1 MADKYTD
8 DKLYKVVRKDG
19 SHLNTKVNPDGTK
32 SALQFTDDNNDLNGP
47 VDLIEVDEEELIRTE
62 YIQVPQNKRS
72 LGELLVDEVFV
83 PVIRDA
89 TTQLLEYG
97 TAKAETW
104 IEEKVVPVAKT
115 KVKAGWENLKL
126 FISTIKDSDKPI
138 KATQIIAEQKSA
150 SNSSEIE
157 VVNKVECGN
166 KDEKKYVLSP
176 GEVEILLDNLY
187 GNVFFVSDEKSVSS
201 ESYIEMLQEP
211 IPEQELSI
219 ESNPQALKRIE
230 KKYIAEILKSGSSE
244 IPKRRE
250 DQSEESYVMMRK
262 FGLILLRDIME
273 ERDSL
278 VHREFSDFLTVE
290 DECQIREKFNNSPT
304 LPDDD
309 INTSV
314 DQTKK
319 LIIAIKN
326 GLEYPSS
333 KNGFKYDDIIGFFNQ
348 LSQIF
353 DWSIYEKS
361 TLGNESKRKWYAV
374 ILSQWM
380 EGSGLSYIMQR
391 AIDYHKQHPE
401 NFRVSA
407 YQPPTIYN
415 DNSKEHRNV
424 VFADT
429 LEAIEN
435 IVLFSISNYFLRFS
449 NEYKKIHGVDE
460 FDNNW
465 YEYVEFGT
473 TNPLTILLQRNG
485 FSRES
490 ATFIKTAL
498 LRNTLRISL
507 HVSQDLLKNRLVLHQ
522 TIAIT

>member
-176 GEVEILLDNLY
+176 GEVEILLDTARRSALMIAASLSILNNSVVMDDGTDPERVSMIQRGIEQLSSKDITTQIDLLLDNKNSGLIDESSIIMLRAFRDGMFI
-187 GNVFFVSDEKSVSS
+187 GNGK
-201 ESYIEMLQEP
+201 P
-211 IPEQELSI
+211 IPVS
-219 ESNPQALKRIE
+219 R
-230 KKYIAEILKSGSSE
+230 YIDAGK
-244 IPKRRE
+244 
-250 DQSEESYVMMRK
+250 
-262 FGLILLRDIME
+262 
-273 ERDSL
+273 
-278 VHREFSDFLTVE
+278 
-290 DECQIREKFNNSPT
+290 
-304 LPDDD
+304 
-309 INTSV
+309 
-314 DQTKK
+314 
-319 LIIAIKN
+319 
-326 GLEYPSS
+326 
-333 KNGFKYDDIIGFFNQ
+333 
-348 LSQIF
+348 
-353 DWSIYEKS
+353 
-361 TLGNESKRKWYAV
+361 
-374 ILSQWM
+374 
-380 EGSGLSYIMQR
+380 
-391 AIDYHKQHPE
+391 
-401 NFRVSA
+401 
-407 YQPPTIYN
+407 
-415 DNSKEHRNV
+415 
-424 VFADT
+424 
-429 LEAIEN
+429 
-435 IVLFSISNYFLRFS
+435 
-449 NEYKKIHGVDE
+449 
-460 FDNNW
+460 
-465 YEYVEFGT
+465 
-473 TNPLTILLQRNG
+473 
-485 FSRES
+485 
-490 ATFIKTAL
+490 
-498 LRNTLRISL
+498 
-507 HVSQDLLKNRLVLHQ
+507 
-522 TIAIT
+522 

>member
-176 GEVEILLDNLY
+176 GEVEILLDTARRSALMIAASLSILNNSVVMDDGTDPDRVAMIQRGIEQLSSKDITTQIDLLLDDKNSGLIDESSITMLRAFRDGMFI
-187 GNVFFVSDEKSVSS
+187 GNGT
-201 ESYIEMLQEP
+201 P
-211 IPEQELSI
+211 IPVS
-219 ESNPQALKRIE
+219 R
-230 KKYIAEILKSGSSE
+230 YTG
-244 IPKRRE
+244 
-250 DQSEESYVMMRK
+250 
-262 FGLILLRDIME
+262 
-273 ERDSL
+273 
-278 VHREFSDFLTVE
+278 
-290 DECQIREKFNNSPT
+290 DENLN
-304 LPDDD
+304 
-309 INTSV
+309 
-314 DQTKK
+314 
-319 LIIAIKN
+319 
-326 GLEYPSS
+326 
-333 KNGFKYDDIIGFFNQ
+333 
-348 LSQIF
+348 
-353 DWSIYEKS
+353 
-361 TLGNESKRKWYAV
+361 
-374 ILSQWM
+374 
-380 EGSGLSYIMQR
+380 
-391 AIDYHKQHPE
+391 
-401 NFRVSA
+401 
-407 YQPPTIYN
+407 
-415 DNSKEHRNV
+415 
-424 VFADT
+424 
-429 LEAIEN
+429 
-435 IVLFSISNYFLRFS
+435 
-449 NEYKKIHGVDE
+449 
-460 FDNNW
+460 
-465 YEYVEFGT
+465 
-473 TNPLTILLQRNG
+473 
-485 FSRES
+485 
-490 ATFIKTAL
+490 
-498 LRNTLRISL
+498 
-507 HVSQDLLKNRLVLHQ
+507 
-522 TIAIT
+522 